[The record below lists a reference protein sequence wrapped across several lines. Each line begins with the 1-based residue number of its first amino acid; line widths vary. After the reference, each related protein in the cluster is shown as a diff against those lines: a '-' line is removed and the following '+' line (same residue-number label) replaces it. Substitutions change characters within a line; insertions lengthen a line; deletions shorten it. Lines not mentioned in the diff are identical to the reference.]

1 MFCNCTLAGTK
12 ACENCNN
19 TLKLTIN
26 DNLVDEF
33 KYLWETLPNTIKF
46 TDWKVFNPETHEL
59 VEKKDAK
66 IKRLK
71 DEIAK
76 EKQRVQ
82 TCKTVID
89 AYASN
94 IKEAEDNIKKLNKE
108 LSELES

>member
-12 ACENCNN
+12 ACENCDSNVKN
-19 TLKLTIN
+19 SLQ
-26 DNLVDEF
+26 VF
-33 KYLWETLPNTIKF
+33 KELWESKPITYYF
-46 TDWKVFNPETHEL
+46 TSYKTYNPETHEL

-71 DEIAK
+71 DEINK
-76 EKQRVQ
+76 EEQRVQ

-94 IKEAEDNIKKLNKE
+94 IKEAEDNIKKLKQE
-108 LSELES
+108 LKELES

>member
-1 MFCNCTLAGTK
+1 MNWIEELEKEMISQMRK
-12 ACENCNN
+12 ADVYFVNPGGYTVSHTYE
-19 TLKLTIN
+19 
-26 DNLVDEF
+26 V
-33 KYLWETLPNTIKF
+33 Y
-46 TDWKVFNPETHEL
+46 NPETHEL

-94 IKEAEDNIKKLNKE
+94 IKEAEDNINKLNKE

>member
-1 MFCNCTLAGTK
+1 MDKFYAVSWSTRPTLTWCDFYKEAY
-12 ACENCNN
+12 
-19 TLKLTIN
+19 LKEYL
-26 DNLVDEF
+26 E
-33 KYLWETLPNTIKF
+33 KYK
-46 TDWKVFNPETHEL
+46 DMKVYYNPETHEL

-71 DEIAK
+71 DEITK